1 MSAAPA
7 AAFRRVILPAFAF
20 KAVVIGGGYATGREL
35 AEYFLPSG
43 PRGGLL
49 AIALAAMLWSFICV
63 VTFRFAQATRSTDY
77 RSFFR
82 ALLGRFA
89 PLFEISY
96 FLLVI
101 LLLSVFGAAAGS
113 IGAALFG
120 WDISIGTLLL
130 AIAITAAVS
139 FGNES
144 VEAVFKYVTILLY
157 GTYAIFFLLCLTHFG
172 GRIEAVFSAPA
183 PLPAT
188 WPLGGLTYAGYNIV
202 GAVVILPVL
211 RHLASPRDAVFAGL
225 LCGPF
230 AMLPAFLFFICM
242 MAAYPEIASATLPAD
257 TLLQQL
263 DLPVF
268 RVLFQIMIFAALF
281 ESGSGI
287 VHAVN
292 QRVAHSWTQ
301 TSGKPLRLQARLAIA
316 VLLLFVATQIA
327 GRFGLVVLIARGYR
341 LIAAVLLC
349 IYVLP
354 LFTLG
359 LARLRR
365 PASPTR
371 SDAESRRETQPCS

>member
-7 AAFRRVILPAFAF
+7 STFRRLILPAFAF

-49 AIALAAMLWSFICV
+49 AMALAAMLWSVMCI

-82 ALLGRFA
+82 ALLGPFA
-89 PLFEISY
+89 PIFEISY

-113 IGAALFG
+113 IGTALFG
-120 WDISIGTLLL
+120 WNISVGTLLL
-130 AIAITAAVS
+130 AIAITASVS
-139 FGNES
+139 FGNDS

-157 GTYAIFFLLCLTHFG
+157 GTYAIFFVLCVTHFG
-172 GRIEAVFSAPA
+172 DRIEAVFSAPA

-188 WPLGGLTYAGYNIV
+188 WPLGGLTYAGYNII

-211 RHLASPRDAVFAGL
+211 RHFATPRDAVLAGL

-242 MAAYPEIASATLPAD
+242 MASYPEIASATLPAD
-257 TLLQQL
+257 TLLQRL
-263 DLPVF
+263 DLPLF
-268 RVLFQIMIFAALF
+268 RDLFQIMIFAALL

-292 QRVAHSWTQ
+292 ERVAHSRTQ
-301 TSGKPLRLQARLAIA
+301 SRGTSLPLRARLAIA
-316 VLLLFVATQIA
+316 VSLLFVATEIA

-349 IYVLP
+349 VYVLP
-354 LFTLG
+354 LLTLG
-359 LARLRR
+359 IARLRR
-365 PASPTR
+365 SPSPAG
-371 SDAESRRETQPCS
+371 SDAKTQREIQPC

>member
-1 MSAAPA
+1 MTATAST
-7 AAFRRVILPAFAF
+7 FRRLFLPAFAF

-49 AIALAAMLWSFICV
+49 AMALAALVWSLICV
-63 VTFRFAQATRSTDY
+63 VTFLFAQATNSTDY
-77 RSFFR
+77 RGFFL

-89 PLFEISY
+89 PLFEITY

-120 WDISIGTLLL
+120 WNAWLGTLLL
-130 AIAITAAVS
+130 AAAITAAVS

-157 GTYAIFFLLCLTHFG
+157 GTYAIFFVLCLTHFG
-172 GRIEAVFSAPA
+172 GRIAAMFAAPVPIGA
-183 PLPAT
+183 G
-188 WPLGGLTYAGYNIV
+188 WPLGGLTYAGYNII

-211 RHLASPRDAVFAGL
+211 RHLTSRRDAVLAGL

-230 AMLPAFLFFICM
+230 AMLPAVLFFICM
-242 MAAYPEIASATLPAD
+242 MAAYPGIASAKLPAD
-257 TLLQQL
+257 TLLQRL
-263 DLPVF
+263 DLPAF
-268 RVLFQIMIFAALF
+268 RVLFQLMIFSALL
-281 ESGSGI
+281 ESGSGV

-292 QRVAHSWTQ
+292 ERAAHSWARLR
-301 TSGKPLRLQARLAIA
+301 GKTFPLQARLAIA
-316 VLLLFVATQIA
+316 VLLLFAATQIA

-341 LIAAVLLC
+341 IIAAVLLC

-354 LFTLG
+354 LLILG
-359 LARLRR
+359 VARLRR
-365 PASPTR
+365 LPSHVP
-371 SDAESRRETQPCS
+371 SDAEPQREIQPCS